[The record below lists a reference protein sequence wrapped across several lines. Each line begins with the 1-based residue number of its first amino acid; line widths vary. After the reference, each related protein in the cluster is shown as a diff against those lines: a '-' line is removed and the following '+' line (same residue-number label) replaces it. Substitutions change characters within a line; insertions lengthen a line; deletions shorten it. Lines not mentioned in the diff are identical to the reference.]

1 MPTGDGPPA
10 FLPVRPITQ
19 VHLAK
24 LTERVRRRVIRWF
37 RLTDLLDA
45 SAAPRPARRS
55 RPAAVEHSG
64 PSLQVTNDDI
74 IKELLARS
82 ARHLDVPS
90 SALLARTLEA
100 LFKRSRSVVRYRHV
114 APEKAIDFGV
124 DAGRQAIA
132 TAGMVPEDIDL
143 LIYVG
148 VSRGFLEPA
157 TANVFQHEL
166 GFTKATCFD
175 VLDACAGNE

>member
-1 MPTGDGPPA
+1 MPTGDGPAA

-19 VHLAK
+19 VHLAT
-24 LTERVRRRVIRWF
+24 LTERV
-37 RLTDLLDA
+37 
-45 SAAPRPARRS
+45 
-55 RPAAVEHSG
+55 
-64 PSLQVTNDDI
+64 
-74 IKELLARS
+74 
-82 ARHLDVPS
+82 RHLDVPS
-90 SALLARTLEA
+90 SALLARSLET
-100 LFKRSRSVVRYRHV
+100 LFKRSRTFVRYRHL

-157 TANVFQHEL
+157 KANVFQYEL

>member
-1 MPTGDGPPA
+1 M
-10 FLPVRPITQ
+10 
-19 VHLAK
+19 
-24 LTERVRRRVIRWF
+24 
-37 RLTDLLDA
+37 
-45 SAAPRPARRS
+45 
-55 RPAAVEHSG
+55 
-64 PSLQVTNDDI
+64 
-74 IKELLARS
+74 
-82 ARHLDVPS
+82 
-90 SALLARTLEA
+90 
-100 LFKRSRSVVRYRHV
+100 

-124 DAGRQAIA
+124 DGGRQAIA

-157 TANVFQHEL
+157 TANVFQHEF

>member
-1 MPTGDGPPA
+1 MPASEDA
-10 FLPVRPITQ
+10 IALPSSPCLESTTRKV
-19 VHLAK
+19 
-24 LTERVRRRVIRWF
+24 ERIKSCSQTNMMRI
-37 RLTDLLDA
+37 
-45 SAAPRPARRS
+45 
-55 RPAAVEHSG
+55 AAVEHSI

-100 LFKRSRSVVRYRHV
+100 LFKRSRTLVRYRHV

-124 DAGRQAIA
+124 DGGRQAIA

-157 TANVFQHEL
+157 TANVFQHEF